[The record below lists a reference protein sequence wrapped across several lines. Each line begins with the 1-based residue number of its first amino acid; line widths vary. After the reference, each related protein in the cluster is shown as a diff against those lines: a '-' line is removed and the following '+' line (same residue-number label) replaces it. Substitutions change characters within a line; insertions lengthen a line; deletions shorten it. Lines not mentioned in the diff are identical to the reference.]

1 MIIWFTA
8 VQIAVACAAGVLCII
23 LGWLG
28 RQPSDLSMGATALVT
43 LLLLAQLVITI
54 VAPPLGNHP
63 KGGLGLFYVY
73 LISAIVMPF
82 LGGFWALIERSRW
95 STMILGAICLAIA
108 VMLYRMGQIW
118 FIPGY

>member
-1 MIIWFTA
+1 VIIWFTA
-8 VQIAVACAAGVLCII
+8 VQIAVACVAGVLCIT
-23 LGWLG
+23 LGALR

-43 LLLLAQLVITI
+43 LLLLAQLGVTI
-54 VAPPLGNHP
+54 AAPLLGNHP